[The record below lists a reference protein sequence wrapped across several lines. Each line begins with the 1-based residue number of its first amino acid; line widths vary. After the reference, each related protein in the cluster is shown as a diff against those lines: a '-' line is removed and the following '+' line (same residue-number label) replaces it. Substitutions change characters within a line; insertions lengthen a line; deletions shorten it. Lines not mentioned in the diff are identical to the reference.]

1 MPDTRHQAASEGF
14 ETDKLQ
20 ATENGISIVVV
31 FTVVGFAAFWAALFS
46 LVFSDAFA
54 TPSDDS
60 LAGFI
65 FRLLLLIGFA
75 LAQILSGTRLSN
87 TVNSQ
92 GKKIAILASSF
103 ACMLALAAFSLMGF
117 EASDLASDLQA
128 IVWMLLG
135 FGMGIELDLWGIIW
149 SGIDSERDRGSFCS
163 LAMAASVLV
172 AVGACST
179 MLFPPNT
186 ICVAATST
194 LFIVSGVLLL
204 LCERHI
210 PHSEEV
216 SAQASKQRLNL
227 ANVAMLTPLAA
238 SFAFGVIL
246 ALNGLR
252 LGADLA
258 FFTALAGLGIGAL
271 CPLVVTAIRGAAP
284 SPSSVERVVFPVI
297 CACMLVLPFMAS
309 AQAFQVVMILAIAD
323 LTAYSVNH
331 LSVLV
336 LLAYRKHLKPA
347 YHFAKG
353 LTATTCG
360 LALGWAAVTI
370 PFFACGGELQG
381 YSSAG
386 WVASQMPQIIA
397 GNVIGITLIT
407 CMIAVFVIVLVLS
420 IVPYASNRMVEDLY
434 PQAKNSGDAENGMD
448 RDAGVREKACAS
460 ICDEYG
466 LTPREREVFAYL
478 MRGRNA
484 EYISRELVI
493 SIHTAK
499 THTARIYRKLGI
511 NSQQQLLD
519 IAEGQIRA
527 SGH

>member
-1 MPDTRHQAASEGF
+1 
-14 ETDKLQ
+14 
-20 ATENGISIVVV
+20 
-31 FTVVGFAAFWAALFS
+31 
-46 LVFSDAFA
+46 
-54 TPSDDS
+54 
-60 LAGFI
+60 
-65 FRLLLLIGFA
+65 
-75 LAQILSGTRLSN
+75 
-87 TVNSQ
+87 
-92 GKKIAILASSF
+92 
-103 ACMLALAAFSLMGF
+103 
-117 EASDLASDLQA
+117 
-128 IVWMLLG
+128 
-135 FGMGIELDLWGIIW
+135 
-149 SGIDSERDRGSFCS
+149 
-163 LAMAASVLV
+163 
-172 AVGACST
+172 
-179 MLFPPNT
+179 
-186 ICVAATST
+186 
-194 LFIVSGVLLL
+194 
-204 LCERHI
+204 
-210 PHSEEV
+210 
-216 SAQASKQRLNL
+216 
-227 ANVAMLTPLAA
+227 
-238 SFAFGVIL
+238 
-246 ALNGLR
+246 
-252 LGADLA
+252 
-258 FFTALAGLGIGAL
+258 
-271 CPLVVTAIRGAAP
+271 
-284 SPSSVERVVFPVI
+284 
-297 CACMLVLPFMAS
+297 MLVLPFMAS

-386 WVASQMPQIIA
+386 WVASQMPKIIA

-420 IVPYASNRMVEDLY
+420 IVPYASNKMVEDLY